1 MKCQNESCSR
11 GLKST
16 ANFTMVHLP
25 RLPYTVHCP
34 MEGYCTQSC
43 SGFGVNSSEQ
53 TVLCTKK
60 YWLASLF
67 TGAVHV
73 TVKRLRQLVGLE
85 ALLINTDF
93 AHLTS
98 RILTH
103 CAKYPFVG

>member
-1 MKCQNESCSR
+1 MKCQNERCSR

-16 ANFTMVHLP
+16 ANFAMVLLL
-25 RLPYTVHCP
+25 RLPYTVYCS
-34 MEGYCTQSC
+34 MEGYFTQSC

-53 TVLCTKK
+53 TVLCTKMC
-60 YWLASLF
+60 WLVSLF

-73 TVKRLRQLVGLE
+73 TVNRLHQLVGLE